1 MLKKLSLIVFL
12 LANAAFAN
20 AQQFT
25 AKDLIGRW
33 QNARVKTG
41 NIAFFTE
48 STGAWLTNDGLLYNK
63 MNYSTKARKDI
74 IEWKFTI
81 QPNRKH
87 PSYVRF
93 TLKFLNDSTLLMR
106 YLWGVPKDADTSSK
120 KVSVYTR
127 IKKELPGTEMR
138 YPDYKDLIGV
148 WGSKLKDTTRFQK
161 FTFVDTSLVYTQ
173 TSTQGLNKLRYV
185 VDFKQQPIAVDMYY
199 QNQLVKQCFI
209 AFYNKDAMRI
219 EFFNPGKRPDHF
231 TFFGGNAH
239 LYRDKKVDPAL
250 YQH

>member
-1 MLKKLSLIVFL
+1 MLKRLTLIVLL
-12 LANAAFAN
+12 LANATFTN

-33 QNARVKTG
+33 QNARSKTR
-41 NIAFFTE
+41 NVAFFTD
-48 STGAWLTNDGLLYNK
+48 STGAWLTDDGLLYNK
-63 MNYSTKARKDI
+63 MNYSTKPRKDL

-93 TLKFLNDSTLLMR
+93 TVKFLNDSTILMR
-106 YLWGVPKDADTSSK
+106 YLWGVPKDADTSNK

-138 YPDYKDLIGV
+138 YPDYKDLLGA
-148 WGSKLKDTTRFQK
+148 WRSKMRDTSRFQK
-161 FTFVDTSLVYTQ
+161 FIFTDTSTLYIE
-173 TSTQGLNKLRYV
+173 TSAQGLHKMKYV
-185 VDFKQQPIAVDMYY
+185 VDFKQQPITLDIYY
-199 QNQLVKQCFI
+199 QDKLINQCYI
-209 AFYNKDAMRI
+209 AFYNEDAMRI
-219 EFFNPGKRPDHF
+219 EYFKAGKRPDHF